1 MKRNGFTLI
10 ELLVV
15 IAIIGILA
23 AILLPALARA
33 REAARR
39 ASCANNLKQ
48 LGLSL
53 KMYSNES
60 RGESFPAIE
69 FSLMWPFAD
78 QSFPPAV
85 PDAGKAAALGELL
98 CDDDTEQPLGAAAV
112 FAAVGAVV
120 TTSAPGP
127 SVSQMYPEYIND
139 PGVLACPS
147 DAEDSAADFVDKF
160 GDNNL
165 HKWYLNSSGDGL
177 TQKGSQLA
185 DASYIYTGYLL
196 DKTGDKPGQVH
207 PTAGINLQMAL
218 FFNAATNKAELD
230 PFSIGEVRGN
240 FLSLFARDVSDASIA
255 GYGSNG
261 GDTVIRLREGVERF
275 LITDINNAAGSAKGQ
290 SSIWVM
296 MDQLGNTKADG
307 SDTNLDYFNH
317 VPGGCNVLY
326 MDGHVE
332 FQKYSDDEGPVSRSF
347 ATFIAEEL

>member
-60 RGESFPAIE
+60 RGEDFPTLE
-69 FSLMWPFAD
+69 FNLMWPFAD
-78 QSFPPAV
+78 RSFPPAT
-85 PDAGKAAALGELL
+85 PDPGKAAALGELL
-98 CDDDTEQPLGAAAV
+98 CDGDTELPLGSGAV
-112 FAAVGAVV
+112 FSAVSNLV

-127 SVSQMYPEYIND
+127 SVGQMYPEYIND

-165 HKWYLNSSGDGL
+165 HKWYLNSAGDGL

-196 DKTGDKPGQVH
+196 DKTGDQPGQTPSPSVKCVGTSS
-207 PTAGINLQMAL
+207 PSSPVMCRMSPSQGTVAM
-218 FFNAATNKAELD
+218 
-230 PFSIGEVRGN
+230 GE
-240 FLSLFARDVSDASIA
+240 
-255 GYGSNG
+255 
-261 GDTVIRLREGVERF
+261 IRSFGF
-275 LITDINNAAGSAKGQ
+275 AKG
-290 SSIWVM
+290 SSASSLRISTTRRVPPRVRV
-296 MDQLGNTKADG
+296 KSG
-307 SDTNLDYFNH
+307 S
-317 VPGGCNVLY
+317 
-326 MDGHVE
+326 
-332 FQKYSDDEGPVSRSF
+332 
-347 ATFIAEEL
+347 